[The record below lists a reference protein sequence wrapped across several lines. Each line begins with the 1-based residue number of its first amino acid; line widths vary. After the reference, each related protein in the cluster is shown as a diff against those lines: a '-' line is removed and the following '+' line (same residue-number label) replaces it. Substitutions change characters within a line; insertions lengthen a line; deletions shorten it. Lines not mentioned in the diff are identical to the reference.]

1 MAAMPVTPADAP
13 RACPQ
18 CAQTMVHL
26 ALQGHGR
33 ARSVL
38 VEHCAAC
45 RLVWFDAMESVQ
57 LSGQGWVRL
66 LRELQRGSQGPV
78 SAART
83 DTLACPACRSVLKA
97 VHNRTR
103 FGRYPALECP
113 QHHGHLHS
121 HSGVLAERGLIR
133 PLLRPELR
141 ALAEEQRVLHC
152 FNCGA
157 RSDGQQERCSYCD
170 SVLMVIDLPRLAH
183 ALLRRPADEDASPV
197 PDGVPLA
204 WACRGCGQALD
215 PSRELACP
223 QCGHPVVAPALLDI
237 NPLLDAVDTRLRQ
250 AEVAARPYPKRA
262 PRAPRTWRDTGLG
275 ALERFGRS
283 DDGDPGSNFRRGLAV
298 ALCLLMLE
306 WLFRR

>member
-1 MAAMPVTPADAP
+1 MPVTPADAP

-18 CAQTMVHL
+18 CAQTMAHL
-26 ALQGHGR
+26 VLQGHGG
-33 ARSVL
+33 ALSV
-38 VEHCAAC
+38 VVDHCAAC
-45 RLVWFDAMESVQ
+45 RLVWFDAMESVH

-66 LRELQRGSQGPV
+66 LRELQRGAQSPA
-78 SAART
+78 SAARA
-83 DTLACPACRSVLKA
+83 DTLACPECGNLLKA

-113 QHHGHLHS
+113 QRHGHLHS
-121 HSGVLAERGLIR
+121 HSGMLAERGLVR
-133 PLLRPELR
+133 PLLPPELR

-157 RSDGQQERCSYCD
+157 RSDGQHERCSYCT
-170 SVLMVIDLPRLAH
+170 SPLMVIDLPRLAH
-183 ALLRRPADEDASPV
+183 ALLRCPGDDDASPA
-197 PDGVPLA
+197 PDGLPLA

-223 QCGHPVVAPALLDI
+223 QCGHAVVAPTLLDI
-237 NPLLDAVDTRLRQ
+237 DPLLAAVDARLRQ
-250 AEVAARPYPKRA
+250 AEVAARPYRKRA

-275 ALERFGRS
+275 ALERFGRA
-283 DDGDPGSNFRRGLAV
+283 DEGDPSSDFRQGLAV
-298 ALCLLMLE
+298 AVCLLVVM